1 MLRVTGSWLSTNL
14 WNSLS
19 LERDKHSSLFVQNI
33 NNDEKKVLWHR
44 LAPDGLAGSFGMFV
58 GLQNLILDGL
68 ELVKAQVL
76 EVLGDDDE
84 VSGDVSSGAA
94 ALGAFEN
101 FDGNPLQLGD
111 DLVSRLEN
119 LFTSSSLK
127 VWPKKLEVSLVNP
140 NNLVLSSALFY
151 GRLLALP
158 SDIRLG

>member
-1 MLRVTGSWLSTNL
+1 
-14 WNSLS
+14 
-19 LERDKHSSLFVQNI
+19 
-33 NNDEKKVLWHR
+33 
-44 LAPDGLAGSFGMFV
+44 MFV

-111 DLVSRLEN
+111 DLLSRLEN
-119 LFTSSSLK
+119 LFTSSSLN
-127 VWPKKLEVSLVNP
+127 VGPKKARSVPVKS
-140 NNLVLSSALFY
+140 
-151 GRLLALP
+151 
-158 SDIRLG
+158 